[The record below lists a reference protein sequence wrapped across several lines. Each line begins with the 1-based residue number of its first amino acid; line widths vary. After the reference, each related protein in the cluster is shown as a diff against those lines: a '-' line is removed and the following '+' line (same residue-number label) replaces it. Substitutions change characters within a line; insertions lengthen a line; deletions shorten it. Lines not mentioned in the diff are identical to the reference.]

1 MTQIA
6 VSDIV
11 SRVRSAI
18 DELMQNDSSFLNQS
32 EDEANL
38 TQVIIDKIGYALQ
51 FVIENAPIEKLD
63 SSMIGTLT
71 ATELLQFSLVNIGT
85 TQEPA
90 YKGRLKLPD
99 DLLHIVDARLSSW
112 THFPKPLSD
121 SSQEAIMQ
129 LDQYARGSWD
139 RPVNIL
145 TYDGANRYLDMYC
158 AKVGTGTGI
167 DTLKFTLIR
176 KPTVAHYTTSDTVN
190 VPDLLEASLIYQIA
204 GMAMTAFREDVAAS
218 LFAIAQ
224 KYLETGELKN
234 KMESQE

>member
-1 MTQIA
+1 
-6 VSDIV
+6 
-11 SRVRSAI
+11 
-18 DELMQNDSSFLNQS
+18 
-32 EDEANL
+32 
-38 TQVIIDKIGYALQ
+38 
-51 FVIENAPIEKLD
+51 
-63 SSMIGTLT
+63 
-71 ATELLQFSLVNIGT
+71 
-85 TQEPA
+85 
-90 YKGRLKLPD
+90 
-99 DLLHIVDARLSSW
+99 
-112 THFPKPLSD
+112 
-121 SSQEAIMQ
+121 MQ

-176 KPTVAHYTTSDTVN
+176 KPELQSYDAEHQSDTVD

-204 GMAMTAFREDVAAS
+204 GMAMTAFREAVAAS